1 MITKSHFILS
11 IPDLATADL
20 SSVSGGQGATV
31 NMPLSGAAAPVTNW
45 AMRGTA
51 IGTNIGTNIETQVIN
66 QFGPGVR
73 MPGESMTSFR
83 LRNPG
88 FRPNVPRPIRPGR

>member
-11 IPDLATADL
+11 IADL
-20 SSVSGGQGATV
+20 SSVGGGQSTV

-51 IGTNIGTNIETQVIN
+51 IGTNIGTNIETQIIN
-66 QFGPGVR
+66 QIGPGVR
-73 MPGESMTSFR
+73 MKGESMTDFR

-88 FRPNVPRPIRPGR
+88 FRPNVPRPIRVGR